1 MGYATVALSG
11 NELGLIGSII
21 GGVATIMA
29 AVMANAAASRRQ
41 KREVRYQRRGS
52 GMTGF
57 LLALLLVSI
66 AAGVYFANRPT
77 KKVALDIEAPVVQ
90 TTVTTTVTTIAP
102 TALPTTAPTT
112 SRPAAPSTPTAAEAP
127 ITLEEASAFVAS
139 YLQVRPGLTGEWQV
153 THRSSG
159 IHLIHCFDEDM
170 HYVSRINLVRDLG
183 IILRTFGVVLG
194 AKGI

>member
-57 LLALLLVSI
+57 LLALLLESI

-90 TTVTTTVTTIAP
+90 TTVTTIAP

>member
-1 MGYATVALSG
+1 
-11 NELGLIGSII
+11 
-21 GGVATIMA
+21 
-29 AVMANAAASRRQ
+29 
-41 KREVRYQRRGS
+41 
-52 GMTGF
+52 MTGF

-90 TTVTTTVTTIAP
+90 TTVTTIAP

-183 IILRTFGVVLG
+183 INLRTFGVVLG

>member
-29 AVMANAAASRRQ
+29 AVRANAAASRRQ
-41 KREVRYQRRGS
+41 KRELRYQRKGS

-90 TTVTTTVTTIAP
+90 TTVTTIAP

>member
-90 TTVTTTVTTIAP
+90 TTVTTIAP

>member
-41 KREVRYQRRGS
+41 KRELRYQRKGS

-90 TTVTTTVTTIAP
+90 TTVTTIAP